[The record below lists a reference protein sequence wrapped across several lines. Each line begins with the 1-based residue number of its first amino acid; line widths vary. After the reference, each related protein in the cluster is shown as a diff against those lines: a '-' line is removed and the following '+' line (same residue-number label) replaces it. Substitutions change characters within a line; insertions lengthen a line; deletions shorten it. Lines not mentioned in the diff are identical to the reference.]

1 MTVFKNILG
10 DLSAQQFL
18 QSHWQRKPLMVP
30 GAFAG
35 YSSPISADELA
46 GLSLEPDVE
55 SRVVLGTDPSGPWQ
69 VQHGPFQEA
78 DFRQLPESAWT
89 LIVQAVDLW
98 VPQVKELLSH
108 FSFLPP
114 WRFDDVMVSYA
125 PLGGSAGPHFDEY
138 DVFLIQVECS
148 KRWQLGQ
155 IEDDNPP
162 LLDNS
167 DLRIV
172 KNFQQTQEW
181 LLAPG
186 DMLYL
191 PPRLSH
197 WGIAETEG
205 MTFSVGFRSPSLAEL
220 LADLAI
226 ELSAGNN
233 DIYYRDP
240 QLSVDMASER
250 IHPAFVQQIQA
261 LLGQLLSDDNL
272 MEDWFARF
280 MTAPKY
286 PGLEKLTKELRKARI
301 DDRLYH
307 NGDIVN

>member
-1 MTVFKNILG
+1 LDSNSAGSGSLG
-10 DLSAQQFL
+10 ASG
-18 QSHWQRKPLMVP
+18 K
-30 GAFAG
+30 
-35 YSSPISADELA
+35 
-46 GLSLEPDVE
+46 
-55 SRVVLGTDPSGPWQ
+55 RVVIP
-69 VQHGPFQEA
+69 
-78 DFRQLPESAWT
+78 
-89 LIVQAVDLW
+89 
-98 VPQVKELLSH
+98 
-108 FSFLPP
+108 
-114 WRFDDVMVSYA
+114 
-125 PLGGSAGPHFDEY
+125 GPHVDEY
-138 DVFLIQVECS
+138 DVFLIQVEGS

-181 LLAPG
+181 LLVPG

-240 QLSVDMASER
+240 QLSVDMADER
-250 IHPAFVQQIQA
+250 IHPAFIQQVQA
-261 LLGQLLSDDNL
+261 LLGQLLSDDSL
-272 MEDWFARF
+272 MEDWFARV
-280 MTAPKY
+280 MTTPKY

-301 DDRLYH
+301 DGRLYH

>member
-1 MTVFKNILG
+1 
-10 DLSAQQFL
+10 
-18 QSHWQRKPLMVP
+18 
-30 GAFAG
+30 
-35 YSSPISADELA
+35 
-46 GLSLEPDVE
+46 
-55 SRVVLGTDPSGPWQ
+55 
-69 VQHGPFQEA
+69 
-78 DFRQLPESAWT
+78 
-89 LIVQAVDLW
+89 
-98 VPQVKELLSH
+98 
-108 FSFLPP
+108 
-114 WRFDDVMVSYA
+114 
-125 PLGGSAGPHFDEY
+125 
-138 DVFLIQVECS
+138 
-148 KRWQLGQ
+148 
-155 IEDDNPP
+155 
-162 LLDNS
+162 
-167 DLRIV
+167 
-172 KNFQQTQEW
+172 
-181 LLAPG
+181 
-186 DMLYL
+186 MLYL

-301 DDRLYH
+301 DGRLYH